1 MSLSFKKYLLFSLCL
16 KYTLL
21 NITEM
26 TQKTKENSSMSNIFG
41 LAPVTSLQTASA
53 SLNNKGRYQERRIC
67 DDPYTAAYESP
78 FTADYAGPFF
88 AADICKNRNRTVFYC
103 PRRHDAHRFRMHHQ
117 RCHQADVAIRRHF
130 DCHGSMSR
138 YDMRCRW
145 SAGVFSGGSN
155 YKSWT
160 NNPILN
166 AISVC
171 ELPIVSLIPCG
182 MIKEIYGFV
191 KSVFVEIRLYFF

>member
-1 MSLSFKKYLLFSLCL
+1 
-16 KYTLL
+16 
-21 NITEM
+21 
-26 TQKTKENSSMSNIFG
+26 
-41 LAPVTSLQTASA
+41 
-53 SLNNKGRYQERRIC
+53 
-67 DDPYTAAYESP
+67 
-78 FTADYAGPFF
+78 
-88 AADICKNRNRTVFYC
+88 
-103 PRRHDAHRFRMHHQ
+103 
-117 RCHQADVAIRRHF
+117 
-130 DCHGSMSR
+130 MSR

-182 MIKEIYGFV
+182 MIKEIYEFV
-191 KSVFVEIRLYFF
+191 KSGFIRTKNEVVLSAEGADDRC